1 MPLQTL
7 FLNQEDA
14 YKETS
19 LWYKVIKT
27 KELTFTFLCY
37 CNYEK
42 SKASHKAKCFSH
54 RQGTV
59 QACTVGNIQEGRRPL
74 YSANTHWERD
84 MGEMSATLPLPHNP
98 TWCWILWMQH
108 HSLCKM
114 HTKHVAHKI
123 QNTVQ
128 IKYIWISFGWK
139 FLDHLSMSYCNC

>member
-74 YSANTHWERD
+74 YSANTH
-84 MGEMSATLPLPHNP
+84 
-98 TWCWILWMQH
+98 
-108 HSLCKM
+108 
-114 HTKHVAHKI
+114 
-123 QNTVQ
+123 
-128 IKYIWISFGWK
+128 
-139 FLDHLSMSYCNC
+139 